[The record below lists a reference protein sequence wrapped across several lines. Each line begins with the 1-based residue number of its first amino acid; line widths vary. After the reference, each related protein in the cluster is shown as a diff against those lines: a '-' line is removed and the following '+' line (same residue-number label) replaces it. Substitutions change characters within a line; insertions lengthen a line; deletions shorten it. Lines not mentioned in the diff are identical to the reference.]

1 MNEYLLKIFLMGCL
15 LEEAKGRERG
25 REVQRI
31 ERNGS
36 SNDTIS
42 GDELIICLSI
52 SFLLGI
58 GVY

>member
-1 MNEYLLKIFLMGCL
+1 MDCL
-15 LEEAKGRERG
+15 LEEAKRRERG